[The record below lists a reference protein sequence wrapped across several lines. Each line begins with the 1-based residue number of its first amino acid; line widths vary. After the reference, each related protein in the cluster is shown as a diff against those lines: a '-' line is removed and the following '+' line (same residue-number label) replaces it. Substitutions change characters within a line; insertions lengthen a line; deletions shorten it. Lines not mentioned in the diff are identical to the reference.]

1 MFFIPN
7 QRGQMFMQTSLCMGG
22 MLNYACLH
30 VQDAWV
36 EALHILIGLTWT
48 LNKLKKAREGL
59 KPAQGSTKSHSDC
72 SSMNLQEQTREAS
85 KHTEP
90 TLQGP
95 PVYYSGKDKLPG
107 ASIHSQQ
114 PLLGPADT

>member
-59 KPAQGSTKSHSDC
+59 KLAQGSTKSHCDC